1 MRTEGDLED
10 KTAANV
16 NARRAGVGRG
26 IARPIAAPLFVAA
39 VALIAV
45 AFIAAYYVL
54 GPGRDA
60 ASKPSPSPSA
70 SVPVV
75 VSPSP
80 TTAPSPTAPAS
91 VTPSSTA
98 SPSAAATGRYVSIL
112 GYSLDLPAPWHRSSC
127 MRLTQQ
133 TPDPAG
139 EEFVPVPPRDE
150 YATDT
155 GSPYSTLGVMV
166 RDNPRHLDARAF
178 AEQDPSGIAGQR
190 IEDATYAGRPAARKT
205 IPGTSLGTYYVADG
219 DRMFVVWPNLRE
231 PTTAQLAES
240 AAIVDSFRFVTAAE
254 RQAARAALPTAGPPR
269 TPEQV
274 ADGLA
279 SAFAARGVDAL
290 AALAAPC
297 IFRFGEQ
304 AGGTTRPAEVYLADL
319 RAAVAAGLTVSVQA
333 RPIAELNPG
342 QPERY
347 VVSTWTDA
355 SGPQERKLVLSR
367 GDNDRWEWVGTIER
381 YR

>member
-1 MRTEGDLED
+1 MRI
-10 KTAANV
+10 
-16 NARRAGVGRG
+16 GRG

-39 VALIAV
+39 VAMAAV
-45 AFIAAYYVL
+45 AFVVAYYQL
-54 GPGRDA
+54 GPGRDV
-60 ASKPSPSPSA
+60 ASKASPSPSA

-80 TTAPSPTAPAS
+80 TAAPSATASAAPSA
-91 VTPSSTA
+91 TP
-98 SPSAAATGRYVSIL
+98 SPSATAAGRYTSVL

-133 TPDPAG
+133 SPDPAG

-155 GSPYSTLGVMV
+155 GSTYSTLGVAA
-166 RDNPRHLDARAF
+166 RDNPQRLDARAF
-178 AEQDPSGIAGQR
+178 AEQDPSGFAGQR
-190 IEDATYAGRPAARKT
+190 IEDVTYAGRPAARKT
-205 IPGTSLGTYYVADG
+205 ITGTSLGIYYVADG
-219 DRMFVVWPNLRE
+219 DRMFVVWPYLRQ
-231 PTTAQLAES
+231 PTPAELAEIGS
-240 AAIVDSFRFVTAAE
+240 IVDSFRFVSAAE

-269 TPEQV
+269 SAEQV

-279 SAFAARGVDAL
+279 SAFAAQYVDAL
-290 AALAAPC
+290 VALAGPC
-297 IFRFGEQ
+297 LFRFGEQ

-319 RAAVAAGLTVSVQA
+319 RAAFAAGLTVSVRA

-347 VVSTWTDA
+347 IVSTWTDA
-355 SGPQERKLVLSR
+355 NGPQERKLILTK
-367 GDNDRWEWVGTIER
+367 GDNERWEWVGTIER